1 MAALTMAGLS
11 ARNAGGTKNV
21 LAGVMNASAVVMFI
35 ASPELHWKQA
45 LVLAVGAV
53 IGGLLGTWA
62 LRRVNEKA
70 LRVAIV
76 AIGVAL
82 TVGLFLKPL

>member
-1 MAALTMAGLS
+1 
-11 ARNAGGTKNV
+11 
-21 LAGVMNASAVVMFI
+21 MNASAVLLFI

-62 LRRVNEKA
+62 LKRVNEKA

-76 AIGVAL
+76 GIGVAL